1 MKELVQRIQ
10 AVGIVPV
17 VKLGRAEDAR
27 VLGRA
32 LRDGG
37 LPIAEITFR
46 TAAAPDAIR
55 LLRAEFPELLVGAG
69 TVLTIA
75 QADAA
80 IEAGASFAV
89 APGFNPRIVDHCLA
103 RGLPMVPGVN
113 APSQVEQGLERGL
126 TFLKFFPAEASGGV
140 PMLKALHGP
149 YAEVTFMPTGG
160 IDPKNLGTYLA
171 LPYVVAAGGSWM
183 VKEELLAAGK
193 HAELAAL
200 CGEAVRLAASLRAAK
215 K

>member
-1 MKELVQRIQ
+1 VTELLQRIQ

-27 VLGRA
+27 VLGKGLRA
-32 LRDGG
+32 GG

-69 TVLTIA
+69 TVLTVA

-80 IEAGASFAV
+80 IAAGASFAV
-89 APGFNPRIVDHCLA
+89 APGFNPRIVEHCLA
-103 RGLPMVPGVN
+103 RGLPIVPGVN
-113 APSQVEQGLERGL
+113 NPSQVEQGLERGL

-140 PMLKALHGP
+140 AMLKALHGP
-149 YAEVTFMPTGG
+149 YAEVKFMPTGG
-160 IDPKNLGTYLA
+160 VDTKNLGAYLA

-183 VKEELLAAGK
+183 VKEDLIAAGDD
-193 HAELAAL
+193 AALAAL
-200 CGEAVRLAASLRAAK
+200 CAEAVRLAASLRSK